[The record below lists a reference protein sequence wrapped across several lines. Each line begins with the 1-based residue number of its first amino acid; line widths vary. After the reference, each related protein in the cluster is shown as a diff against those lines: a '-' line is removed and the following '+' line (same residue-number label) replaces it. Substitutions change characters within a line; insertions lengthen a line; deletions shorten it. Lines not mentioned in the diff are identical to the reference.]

1 MKNKIWFLVMMAGVI
16 IGVISCD
23 ADPKDDAYTPSNHL
37 GIDETCPKST
47 ECGLQNYNTS
57 TGVNAFPKPIYRVG
71 KAGDFNANLLAKTV
85 NDVMSTYTDPSILG
99 LTEAGKDR
107 LSQRLDFVQI
117 YKTGGNYTWKDKVL
131 GLRVGVEK
139 GVVWYCI
146 AQISVSSG
154 LTPTAQLQ
162 PVGNIRM
169 AKGKKSTEQFP
180 VIAGGADKDPKVNT
194 VAQNFN
200 SNRQVIARNN
210 RNVKTLLRHV

>member
-1 MKNKIWFLVMMAGVI
+1 MAGVI
-16 IGVISCD
+16 IGLISCD
-23 ADPKDDAYTPSNHL
+23 DPKAQPVYCPDTDNNGNGHL
-37 GIDETCPKST
+37 GIGEDCIKDTGDCT
-47 ECGLQNYNTS
+47 GLQNYNTS